1 VTSSGSGAST
11 VWQHVFTS
19 SGSFVVN

>member
-19 SGSFVVN
+19 SGSFVAN